1 MSKPFALQTVLDLM
15 QSRSDAATQRL
26 AHLIAAEQ
34 SEKGKHAL
42 LQQYRDEYSARFRQA
57 AQDGLPQP
65 QWRNFQQFLNRLDEA
80 LEQQALVVRRQ
91 ETQTAAGQA
100 EWQQQQVKLKA
111 FDALAARHHAKEAR
125 NETRLEQKVQDEHAA
140 RSGQG
145 EAKR

>member
-26 AHLIAAEQ
+26 ARLIAAEQ

-57 AQDGLPQP
+57 AQDGLTQP
-65 QWRNFQQFLNRLDEA
+65 QWRNFQQFLDRLDEA
-80 LEQQALVVRRQ
+80 LDQQALVVRRQ

-100 EWQQQQVKLKA
+100 EWQQHQVKLKA
-111 FDALAARHHAKEAR
+111 FDALAARHHATEAR

-140 RSGQG
+140 RSGQS